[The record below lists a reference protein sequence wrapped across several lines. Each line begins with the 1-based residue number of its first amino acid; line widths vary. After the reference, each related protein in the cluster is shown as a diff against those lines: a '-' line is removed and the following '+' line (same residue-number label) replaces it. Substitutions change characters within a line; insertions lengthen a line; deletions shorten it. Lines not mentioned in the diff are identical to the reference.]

1 MKKCERGAVLRGE
14 VPWGEIPWFHGAK
27 VVAPE
32 RGMDKLGGGGVAVQ
46 DGWSCGRADYV
57 VPSRFTSAMLI
68 INHLTSQ
75 CLL

>member
-32 RGMDKLGGGGVAVQ
+32 RGMDKLGGGWQYKMAGP
-46 DGWSCGRADYV
+46 V
-57 VPSRFTSAMLI
+57 VGLI
-68 INHLTSQ
+68 T
-75 CLL
+75 